1 MEFDI
6 LFARTFLIVGGML
19 IITAIASALNKSKK
33 PMGIILSLIGLFG
46 LLFVAMMFSDQF
58 PLNILLVSL
67 FAAFM
72 GWIISPTIHGL

>member
-1 MEFDI
+1 
-6 LFARTFLIVGGML
+6 
-19 IITAIASALNKSKK
+19 
-33 PMGIILSLIGLFG
+33 MGIILSLIGLFG

-58 PLNILLVSL
+58 PLNILFVSL